1 MAIAFVII
9 VKKEEIG
16 MLNTILS
23 ALISWIESTI
33 GAMGAA
39 GIALLMAIESCNI
52 PLPSEAV
59 LPFAGYLVSKG
70 VMNFHV
76 AAIAGAV
83 GCVLGSI
90 PSYYLGY
97 FGGRKFFEKYGKY
110 ILVSKHDLEIAD
122 KWVDKYG
129 DWAFFLCRMLPVI
142 RTFISLPAGILK
154 ARKRTFFT
162 LTFWGS
168 LIWSYVL
175 VYVGVRLGEN
185 IDKLK
190 SIWHKFD
197 IVIVLVC
204 VVLGVLYIYKHV
216 KHFKQQ
222 D

>member
-1 MAIAFVII
+1 
-9 VKKEEIG
+9 
-16 MLNTILS
+16 MLDSILS
-23 ALISWIESTI
+23 ALISWIESVIT
-33 GAMGAA
+33 AMGPS

-59 LPFAGYLVSKG
+59 LPFAGYLVSKN

-76 AAIAGAV
+76 ASFAGAI
-83 GCVLGSI
+83 GCVIGSI

-110 ILVSKHDLEIAD
+110 VLVSKKDLDDAD
-122 KWVDKYG
+122 KWVEKYG
-129 DWAFFLCRMLPVI
+129 DWAFFICRMLPVI

-162 LTFWGS
+162 LTFLGS
-168 LIWSYVL
+168 LIWSYLL
-175 VYVGVRLGEN
+175 VYVGVKLGEHL
-185 IDKLK
+185 DKLK

-197 IVIVLVC
+197 IVIVLAC
-204 VVLGVLYIYKHV
+204 LILGGIYIWKHI
-216 KHFKQQ
+216 KHLKE